1 MGRSAQ
7 KVHIES
13 TGKGWFDDRLCTGYS
28 DARMAGS
35 GALTGGVER
44 GIVGLPRI
52 AWIFFRP
59 VSFVTASAGLTQP
72 GDDGLTAWQPPTH
85 GCEGGILCDSEI
97 IGLMNCDA
105 RWALRS
111 SPATVPRPRRISVT
125 VSLWFFLFSQRERTK
140 VSLLITEH
148 RTCGVLHHGRC
159 VGGLRPCGESSP
171 VGLGMNTPPPR
182 WSMAGGRLLS
192 CD

>member
-1 MGRSAQ
+1 MGRSPQ
-7 KVHIES
+7 KVHSVS
-13 TGKGWFDDRLCTGYS
+13 TGKVRFEHRLCTAFS
-28 DARMAGS
+28 DARMAGF
-35 GALTGGVER
+35 GALTTGQRWRILGR
-44 GIVGLPRI
+44 PRI
-52 AWIFFRP
+52 AWI
-59 VSFVTASAGLTQP
+59 SFLPGVPRLRSAAVAQP
-72 GDDGLTAWQPPTH
+72 HLEYLGPRRPPTH

-105 RWALRS
+105 RWALRR
-111 SPATVPRPRRISVT
+111 SPATVPRPWGICVT

-140 VSLLITEH
+140 ASVLITEH

-159 VGGLRPCGESSP
+159 VRGLRPCWECSP

-182 WSMAGGRLLS
+182 WSMAGGRLPS